1 MPQETLDEQA
11 RQGQLYTHPKPRLI
25 NTIVYPDG
33 TCIHM
38 DYPSAPG
45 TYVEGVRTEIW
56 EDDGSQ
62 EWQNLHQRVQKEK
75 QVVSRW
81 EEP

>member
-1 MPQETLDEQA
+1 
-11 RQGQLYTHPKPRLI
+11 
-25 NTIVYPDG
+25 
-33 TCIHM
+33 M

-45 TYVEGVRTEIW
+45 TYVEGVHTEIW